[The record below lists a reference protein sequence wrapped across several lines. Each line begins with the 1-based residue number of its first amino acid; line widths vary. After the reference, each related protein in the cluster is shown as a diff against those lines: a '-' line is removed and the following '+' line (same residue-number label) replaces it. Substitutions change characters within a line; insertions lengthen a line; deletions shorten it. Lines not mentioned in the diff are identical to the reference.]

1 MTVVLR
7 VAPPPSCHD
16 DVSSALARQTD
27 YSFKIFRLPHVSILA
42 LFISLGYSSLD
53 TGIQSSDENV
63 APEKVARVLHIV
75 LAAPPAFVVCASC

>member
-1 MTVVLR
+1 
-7 VAPPPSCHD
+7 
-16 DVSSALARQTD
+16 
-27 YSFKIFRLPHVSILA
+27 VSILA